1 MNTLLN
7 LTIER
12 RWFDMILSGEKHEEY
27 RAVDNSQVKNAW
39 ESIYN
44 YEYGEYYVM
53 VLRNGYR
60 MSSRALAIQV
70 YGIILRSGK
79 DSIYPEWGEPT
90 DRDHLVIILGD
101 VLKRGTYADVK
112 DWLEKRD

>member
-1 MNTLLN
+1 MNVIMN
-7 LTIER
+7 MTIKS